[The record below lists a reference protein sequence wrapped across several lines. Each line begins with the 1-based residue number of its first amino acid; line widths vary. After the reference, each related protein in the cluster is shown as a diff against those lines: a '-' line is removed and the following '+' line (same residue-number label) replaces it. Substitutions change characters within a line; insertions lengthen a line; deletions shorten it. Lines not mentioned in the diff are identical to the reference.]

1 MDPIEYVRGQAG
13 ITQGFRIRA
22 DQSLD
27 SRIEVLLPFEFLSP
41 CKLVKLL

>member
-1 MDPIEYVRGQAG
+1 MAPIEYVRGQAG

-27 SRIEVLLPFEFLSP
+27 SRIEVLLSAF
-41 CKLVKLL
+41 